1 MAGALCDD
9 EIFDVAYASPLD
21 ECKIDAG
28 RLQMEL
34 EGELKAQYEEPP
46 PNKDQELIVSARPAR
61 THTPLTDAVIIR
73 CVELYG
79 KKWRKIVRLLG
90 GPERGWSEDVVRN
103 RWGRISATKN
113 GAPLAKKPRPAPQR
127 PKRRPWTVG
136 EDEKI
141 RHLLAAKDK
150 KSKWDSIALAFG
162 NSRTKNAIRNRA
174 MRLFIIY

>member
-1 MAGALCDD
+1 MADLLRDE

-21 ECKIDAG
+21 DCKTGSGCI
-28 RLQMEL
+28 QMEL
-34 EGELKAQYEEPP
+34 EDEFKAQYEEP

-79 KKWRKIVRLLG
+79 KKWRKIVRMLG
-90 GPERGWSEDVVRN
+90 GPTRGWSEDVVRN
-103 RWGRISATKN
+103 RWGRISATKS
-113 GAPLAKKPRPAPQR
+113 GAPPEKKPRPAPQR
-127 PKRRPWTVG
+127 PKRQSWTAG

-141 RHLLAAKDK
+141 RHLLSAKDK
-150 KSKWDSIALAFG
+150 KSNWDSISLAFG